1 MIAAVYIAAACS
13 QTPPSPSASFEASP
27 SPAPSPSPAL
37 PLGGTLHVGMF
48 LTDYEGSQKRD
59 SGKRDTVWDP
69 QGTWAGSPWELFR
82 CCLLRTLMSYN
93 GLEITQGGSILRPD
107 LASGGPQISADGLIW
122 TFHLRPDLRYA
133 PPYADIPIVAADF
146 VRALERELK
155 QNPFAPPAETLGP
168 YGVFYSELVAGA
180 SDYTSG
186 KTRNISGLETPDA
199 LTLTIHLQRPAG
211 DLATRLALSAVAPIP
226 PGAADGHDA
235 GYGPYL
241 AASGPYMIEGSS
253 RDRPATG
260 YVRGK
265 SLTLVR
271 NPSWQRSS
279 DPLRGAYVDR
289 IEVTNLTGRDADDAG
304 LSLLLAG
311 KLDVV
316 LDGDL
321 SPTDLTKLR
330 SQPALAAR
338 LHLTQQATARWI
350 TMNIAQPPFD
360 DIHLRRAINYGAN
373 KAAMVRAFDP
383 TARVLTH
390 AIPDS
395 MEAGLLL
402 DYDPYATPDH
412 VGSLEKAR
420 SEMAQSRYDANHDG
434 VCDAAAC
441 HGVVVLIRGD
451 DPAELAIFNLLRS
464 SAASLGLVLKSQ
476 RIDDDQRFYDLLEDP
491 NNHVPAGVTDGWT
504 SDYLNGSNWFVPLAS
519 RSSLFHGANP
529 SLVGA
534 TDAQLKTWGYETSHV
549 PSIEGKIEQCL
560 GRAGLSQSECW
571 AEADQFLMERV
582 VPWVPLL
589 SSQSSR
595 LTSDRVLS
603 FSFDQ
608 STALP
613 ALDQIAL
620 K

>member
-1 MIAAVYIAAACS
+1 M
-13 QTPPSPSASFEASP
+13 
-27 SPAPSPSPAL
+27 
-37 PLGGTLHVGMF
+37 
-48 LTDYEGSQKRD
+48 KR
-59 SGKRDTVWDP
+59 W
-69 QGTWAGSPWELFR
+69 
-82 CCLLRTLMSYN
+82 
-93 GLEITQGGSILRPD
+93 
-107 LASGGPQISADGLIW
+107 GPTA
-122 TFHLRPDLRYA
+122 F
-133 PPYADIPIVAADF
+133 
-146 VRALERELK
+146 
-155 QNPFAPPAETLGP
+155 
-168 YGVFYSELVAGA
+168 FYSELIAGA

-186 KTRNISGLETPDA
+186 KVRNISGLETPDA

-253 RDRPATG
+253 RDGPATG
-260 YVRGK
+260 YVRGT

-279 DPLRGAYVDR
+279 DPLRGAFVDR

-321 SPTDLTKLR
+321 SPTDLAKLR
-330 SQPALAAR
+330 SQPELAAR
-338 LHLTQQATARWI
+338 LHFTQQAAARWI

-360 DIHLRRAINYGAN
+360 DIHVRRAINYGAN
-373 KAAMVRAFDP
+373 KSAMVRAFDP
-383 TARVLTH
+383 TARVQTH

-434 VCDAAAC
+434 VCDVAAC
-441 HGVVVLIRGD
+441 HGVVVLVSSN
-451 DPAELAIFNLLRS
+451 DPAQVAIFNLLRS
-464 SAASLGLVLKSQ
+464 AAAPLGLDLKGQ
-476 RIDDDQRFYDLLEDP
+476 RIDDPQRFVDRLEDP
-491 NNHVPAGVTDGWT
+491 LSHIAAGVMDGWY
-504 SDYLNGSNWFVPLAS
+504 SDYLNGSNWFVSLAS
-519 RSSLFHGANP
+519 RSSLSHSNP

-534 TDAQLKTWGYETSHV
+534 TDAQLRTWGYKTTHV
-549 PSIEGKIEQCL
+549 PGLEGKIDQCL
-560 GRAGLSQSECW
+560 GRTGLSQSECW

-589 SSQSSR
+589 APQSSR